1 MCIRDSYLYALHHFL
16 QKKSKAS
23 RKICQITWNMIWIPD
38 LGGADCNSSCL
49 GRGGKGVMKEEI
61 KDVEQ
66 CYPLFS
72 PELELAEA
80 LASTQ
85 QKFQTLNFADYKVMR
100 QLLPMTLVCHP
111 TCLGSMVSNP
121 DRRLILFVNW
131 NFLACNG

>member
-1 MCIRDSYLYALHHFL
+1 M
-16 QKKSKAS
+16 
-23 RKICQITWNMIWIPD
+23 
-38 LGGADCNSSCL
+38 
-49 GRGGKGVMKEEI
+49 
-61 KDVEQ
+61 DVEPS
-66 CYPLFS
+66 YPLFS

-121 DRRLILFVNW
+121 DRTSEDICRTY
-131 NFLACNG
+131 FLALTMYEDIELDNFCSMKAPEQLKTFLNMNMKVSK